1 MSSLCRLQE
10 KISFHHAYL
19 DCHQKKFPFS
29 IICGIKVLLDPGSF
43 KKLTERVYVDYPDQ
57 SLAVI
62 LYSELSFNLV
72 TFTFSKK
79 FEEKF
84 VFLFIVPPHK

>member
-19 DCHQKKFPFS
+19 DCHQKKFPFP